1 MYTFLFNHH
10 GNGNAQALDLVDLT
24 LRLRSLYW
32 GFRSSGSTA
41 VCLHLSQR
49 QVVDDLPW
57 SISLFWGTRG
67 SPRPCGWR
75 AQKWA
80 VCFGHQSSMP
90 VQWTCQQV
98 PTWVLHRQPFP
109 TWVPVDI
116 PTDGRCR
123 LGLPRDVTL
132 DPDSVPGRPAGG
144 QGDTLVSPWNLGG
157 E

>member
-10 GNGNAQALDLVDLT
+10 GNGNAQALDLADLT

-109 TWVPVDI
+109 TWVASFSFMAA
-116 PTDGRCR
+116 
-123 LGLPRDVTL
+123 VTIYSDFGATKIKFL
-132 DPDSVPGRPAGG
+132 TAILISGCSGSLLLLSDF
-144 QGDTLVSPWNLGG
+144 L
-157 E
+157 